1 MSATFVKLALLA
13 LAVLPSSFVLGAPLS
28 GGNSLFGRQRGTNRG
43 GNRGNNAAAATTT
56 ASWCRSKAL
65 NGGANVI
72 TQPEPSAV

>member
-43 GNRGNNAAAATTT
+43 GNRGNNAAATTTT
-56 ASWCRSKAL
+56 AKDGS
-65 NGGANVI
+65 VI
-72 TQPEPSAV
+72 LDDTVTIK